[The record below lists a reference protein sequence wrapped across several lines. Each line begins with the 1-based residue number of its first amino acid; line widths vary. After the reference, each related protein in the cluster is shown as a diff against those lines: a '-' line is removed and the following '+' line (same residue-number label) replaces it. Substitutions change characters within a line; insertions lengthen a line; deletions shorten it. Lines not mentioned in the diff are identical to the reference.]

1 MPSVPIRSAVL
12 LTLCALTPHG
22 FGLEIRSYDPALHRR
37 FATSPPNPLPN
48 NTGLYAAYDLS
59 AIGWRNTQ
67 HWIQMALIT
76 RQHVL
81 FASHNQGSLLNPRF
95 LGTGNIVHARTT
107 SSKVPV
113 VQNGQPSDLLLGTL
127 DSPIPASSGVN
138 PMPYLDL
145 PDYAGV
151 EIGVAGFRDEGG
163 VKFGVIGSN
172 TITSVEPFPTT
183 GEPGSG
189 LENFTTRNFS
199 FHYDTGAPGYPNEA
213 HLQNG
218 DSGYPTFGISQ
229 FGQPAIVGVH
239 SFVSSTEDPEP
250 VIGNHDV
257 FVPHY
262 AAEIDAIVA
271 SGGYRFTPANAPLTT
286 TSVTATPITPV
297 PRQGHPLAVAISF
310 ANSGAHTTGNLELD
324 IAPSPAATSITAP
337 AWVAYA
343 SGLTQRKSTLTAGGS
358 SSVEI
363 HWSSTPLN
371 AASIS
376 IPTTWRSDKASP
388 GSATFTIPLA
398 PSYAAWSQG
407 LSSAGQADD
416 PDDDG
421 LENLLEYALGSNP
434 QSPLNSL
441 APGVPVLPEAMADT
455 THFEIRFPVRTDA
468 ALRGLSYVIEF
479 SDDLDSW
486 STASPPGLTLNDA
499 PYVPDLTGFQ
509 RRSARWPLASGPRFA
524 RIRILLEE

>member
-1 MPSVPIRSAVL
+1 MLSLPIRPAVIL
-12 LTLCALTPHG
+12 SVCALAPHG
-22 FGLEIRSYDPALHRR
+22 FGFEIRSYDAALHRR
-37 FATSPPNPLPN
+37 FAADPPSPLPN
-48 NTGLYAAYDLS
+48 ATGLYAAYDLS
-59 AIGWRNTQ
+59 AIGWRDPQ
-67 HWIQMALIT
+67 HWIQMTLIT

-81 FASHNQGSLLNPRF
+81 FASHNEASLTNTRF
-95 LGTGNIVHARTT
+95 LGTSNSIHIRNTVA
-107 SSKVPV
+107 KAPV

-127 DSPIPASSGVN
+127 DAPIPASSGVQ

-145 PDYAGV
+145 PDYTGV
-151 EIGVAGFRDEGG
+151 QIGVNGVRFEGT
-163 VKFGVIGSN
+163 VRFGVIGRD

-199 FHYDTGAPGYPNEA
+199 FRYDTRRGTPDEGYF
-213 HLQNG
+213 QIG
-218 DSGYPTFGISQ
+218 DSGCPTFGISQ

-239 SFVSSTEDPEP
+239 SFVTSTGGINPTYT
-250 VIGNHDV
+250 NSDV

-262 AAEIDAIVA
+262 AAEIDAAVA

-286 TSVTATPITPV
+286 TSVTATPVTPV
-297 PRQGHPLAVAISF
+297 PRQGHPLTVAISF
-310 ANSGAHTTGNLELD
+310 ANTGAHTTGNLELD

-376 IPTTWRSDKASP
+376 IPTAWRSDKASP

-407 LSSAGQADD
+407 LSPAGQADD

-441 APGVPVLPEAMADT
+441 APGVPALPEALADAT
-455 THFEIRFPVRTDA
+455 DFEIRFPVRTDA

-486 STASPPGLTLNDA
+486 STASPPGLTLDDA
-499 PYVPDLTGFQ
+499 PYVPDITGFQ
-509 RRSARWPLASGPRFA
+509 HRSARWPLATGPRFA
-524 RIRILLEE
+524 RLRILLAE